1 MTNNKKNANVEI
13 LKTNTEK
20 NFSFSE
26 ILKKVENNTEGL
38 LKSNL
43 GNRQKTLYK
52 ESIFENCDE
61 KQQKSIR
68 RKIRKIIISFA
79 DNIKSVEDK
88 KLINAFN
95 EFYKETFICTDY
107 SLHSVCNENLS
118 SEKKVKL
125 QNLLDI
131 CKGKDVNL
139 STTVFKKK

>member
-1 MTNNKKNANVEI
+1 MTTTKKNAKVEI
-13 LKTNTEK
+13 LKENNEK

-79 DNIKSVEDK
+79 ENIKSKKDE
-88 KLINAFN
+88 KLISAFN

-107 SLHSVCNENLS
+107 SLHSVCNENLAT
-118 SEKKVKL
+118 EKKEKL
-125 QNLLDI
+125 QKLLDI
-131 CKGKDVNL
+131 CKA
-139 STTVFKKK
+139 

>member
-1 MTNNKKNANVEI
+1 MTNNKNNAKEI
-13 LKTNTEK
+13 LKSNTEK

-52 ESIFENCDE
+52 ETIFKDCTE
-61 KQQKSIR
+61 KEQKSIR
-68 RKIRKIIISFA
+68 RKIRKIVMSFA
-79 DNIKSVEDK
+79 ENITSTKDK
-88 KLINAFN
+88 KLIDAFN

-118 SEKKVKL
+118 SEKKIKL

-139 STTVFKKK
+139 STQFKK

>member
-1 MTNNKKNANVEI
+1 MTNNKNNAKEI
-13 LKTNTEK
+13 LKSNTEK

-26 ILKKVENNTEGL
+26 ILKKVENQTEGL
-38 LKSNL
+38 LKTNL

-52 ESIFENCDE
+52 ESIFANCDE

-79 DNIKSVEDK
+79 DNIKSTNDK
-88 KLINAFN
+88 KLIDAFN

-107 SLHSVCNENLS
+107 SLHSVCNENLAI
-118 SEKKVKL
+118 EKKIKL

-139 STTVFKKK
+139 STQFKKK